1 MKILDY
7 GIHMNENL
15 EPVMVFTLEVLMV
28 FGVYHVSDEI
38 RFELERFL
46 REEQEKKNERMG

>member
-7 GIHMNENL
+7 GIHMNEKL
-15 EPVMVFTLEVLMV
+15 EPVMVFTIEVPMT
-28 FGVYHVSDEI
+28 FDFTYISDEV

-46 REEQEKKNERMG
+46 REEQEKKK

>member
-7 GIHMNENL
+7 GIHMNEKL
-15 EPVMVFTLEVLMV
+15 EPVMVFTLEIPMT
-28 FGVYHVSDEI
+28 FDFNHISDEV

-46 REEQEKKNERMG
+46 REEQEKKK